1 MREDTLIIKFLK
13 RVWYLIE
20 YWWTRFV
27 DYKYKKSIFSV
38 LLKWFSFSLIA
49 ELGKV
54 GVDLIFDDVYE
65 IIKINFGTN
74 WELFARIIL
83 DGILGGFTIGYH
95 WVSIMIKV
103 YLITLFAILEHKKRN
118 DGKVSKKFI
127 LKNILFWKWN
137 WNVLID
143 INAEFNLLKVV
154 YQNGNENWQPTNKW
168 FREINET
175 YRLNKNKFIKEL
187 HVESKLEKKLFDQ
200 IVNEQVKVSEYQ
212 ESLKNCRNATVKLR
226 SELSELNL
234 LIEDTRDP
242 LILNGN
248 SSMHSSYQR
257 VVESLPIIDEK
268 LNQISVLT
276 QVRSNQHIRLDQVYF
291 PVSNAELNDRIKSNS
306 FDLLKVKI
314 RLSASDKRNNIKR
327 ISNAISPVLLSIQDL
342 NGTIEDL
349 NNKKDEIVRNH
360 FIVHAAAGVGKTYF
374 AAHIYNSLK
383 DDGHFPL
390 FITASAFSGN
400 HSSLSHA
407 FQKVFKY
414 SEATSI
420 NSFFSKLNK
429 FAKKKKKRVIIIIDG
444 MNETTYNLS
453 GFSPVWGDGI
463 EKLTEDISKYEY
475 LTFLATCRTSYLENS
490 IERNFSL
497 DCSHK
502 LSGFEA
508 FETRKKAIKQ
518 YFKYYKIESNVINR
532 NNSRLFSTPLI
543 LRIYCIGKNGD
554 RAGNVKVKLNHSSYE
569 ETLFKFIEEEC
580 IDLANKLDR
589 PSAKPIYNGI
599 FRSSEKFIQEISG
612 SLNYDTFLELTQG
625 KSIDEI
631 MKSTSIGYKFLESE
645 LLFMKD
651 FQPYFIGEKVVHT
664 FQNVGGYLL
673 AQYLYNQYDNPSDF
687 IASKEFSSL
696 LSGIKKDR
704 VNGNL
709 NNDTHQ
715 LGLDIMLFMVY
726 QYSKKNN
733 PKYTDDLLDHTK
745 DPLVLMYS
753 WRFVSDYSGKTA
765 SIRLEQKL
773 KELTPN
779 LNLWD
784 GLLENNIEQ
793 YIDPDFPLNFL
804 YIKDLLLTVNPSLVE
819 LTWVKNIYENSSIFQ
834 EFLKKDYSVFDS
846 NQLNIALELTIWLL
860 ESTSYEIRD
869 SASKNL
875 LEYGCNK
882 PEFIFSKVEEYSYVK
897 RLYIYER
904 LAGIA
909 YGICLRNQND
919 QTFVANALK
928 PFANTV
934 YNLQFK
940 PEPAAPSYHYIVI
953 DSFKH
958 IIDLAIHL
966 NGFELPVQELARLKQ
981 YKFNTTAVWEDI
993 SDDDRSKVSLKWNSY
1008 PDPDPFSGDF
1018 ITYTIPRLLDNN
1030 HEGHLDAVAHI
1041 YKRLIDSGYEPKTY
1055 KDFPEGIEQDFYF
1068 GSSKSDIKGKV
1079 DRLGKKYSWN
1089 AFFEYAGYLL
1099 KLGELPVFYDGEKD
1113 TSVTSFYDRLGD
1125 VEIEVS
1131 NPQKKYLNK
1140 KLFSAK
1146 LLSDRTDS
1154 PWWTYKEKFKSLDE
1168 VFNYQFDSNDYTLLY
1183 GYFEEG
1189 EKSKFSYDVRSFLLV
1204 TSFLVKKE
1212 HILGKEDQILNKT
1225 LNWDFDLHSNNSID
1239 NTYFGE
1245 LYWADS
1251 IPEIK
1256 RNRESIV
1263 YYKPNGKDKSLI
1275 KNKLSEF
1282 EGEETKEII
1291 KKGIELDPVQVQI
1304 SIEVEPAL
1312 VEYSWESNSKIY
1324 PSLRGNIPSP
1334 NIGKHL
1340 NLKADSKNFQI
1351 LDENDKKAFVSVE
1364 FEEGE
1369 GLKQSSDYMRTDL
1382 LKKYLDDKG
1391 LVLMYQIKQHTFDRK
1406 AGDGSGDFRGMQ
1418 FKIKEL

>member
-1 MREDTLIIKFLK
+1 MKEKIKDILNRVIELILYYFKKLIDFKFKSRSIYWYMIKYVTISLIVELTCLATETQFTALFENINSNYGEIWELVARTLIDL
-13 RVWYLIE
+13 
-20 YWWTRFV
+20 FV
-27 DYKYKKSIFSV
+27 GGG
-38 LLKWFSFSLIA
+38 
-49 ELGKV
+49 LGYSWPT
-54 GVDLIFDDVYE
+54 I
-65 IIKINFGTN
+65 IIK
-74 WELFARIIL
+74 L
-83 DGILGGFTIGYH
+83 
-95 WVSIMIKV
+95 
-103 YLITLFAILEHKKRN
+103 YLITLFSLLEWRKDH
-118 DGKVSKKFI
+118 D
-127 LKNILFWKWN
+127 LNISWKWFWFWKWN

-143 INAEFNLLKVV
+143 INTEFNLLKIV
-154 YQNGNENWQPTNKW
+154 YQSGNKNWQPSNKW
-168 FREINET
+168 FKEINET

-200 IVNEQVKVSEYQ
+200 IVNEQVKVSEYH
-212 ESLKNCRNATVKLR
+212 ESFKNCRNAALKLR
-226 SELSELNL
+226 SELSKLNL

-248 SSMHSSYQR
+248 SSLHSSYQE
-257 VVESLPIIDEK
+257 VIESLPIIDEK

-314 RLSASDKRNNIKR
+314 RLSASDKISNSKR
-327 ISNAISPVLLSIQDL
+327 IFNALSPVLLSVRNLNETIDDL
-342 NGTIEDL
+342 NI
-349 NNKKDEIVRNH
+349 KKDQIIRNH
-360 FIVHAAAGVGKTYF
+360 FIVHATAGVGKTYF
-374 AAHIYNSLK
+374 AAHIYSSLK
-383 DDGHFPL
+383 DDGHLPL
-390 FITASAFSGN
+390 FIPASAFSGN

-414 SEATSI
+414 SEATSL
-420 NSFFSKLNK
+420 NSFFSKLNE
-429 FAKKKKKRVIIIIDG
+429 FAKKKNKRVVLIIDG

-453 GFSPVWGDGI
+453 GFSPIWGDGI
-463 EKLTEDISKYEY
+463 ENLTEDISNYEY

-490 IERNFSL
+490 IDRTFSL
-497 DCSHK
+497 NCSHA
-502 LSGFEA
+502 LSGFEG
-508 FETRKKAIKQ
+508 FDIRKMAIEQ
-518 YFKYYKIESNVINR
+518 YFKYYKIVSNSINSR
-532 NNSRLFSTPLI
+532 NSRLFSIPLI
-543 LRIYCIGKNGD
+543 LRIYCIGENGD
-554 RAGNVKVKLNHSSYE
+554 RAGIVQVKLDHNSYE
-569 ETLFKFIEEEC
+569 KTLYKFIEEEC
-580 IDLANKLDR
+580 IDIAGKLDR
-589 PSAKPIYNGI
+589 PSTRPIYNGI
-599 FRSSEKFIQEISG
+599 FRSSERFIEEISG
-612 SLNYDTFLELTQG
+612 SLDYDTFLELTQG

-651 FQPYFIGEKVVHT
+651 FQPYFEGERVVHT

-687 IASKEFSSL
+687 VASKEFSSL

-726 QYSKKNN
+726 QYSKSDD
-733 PKYTDDLLDHTK
+733 PKYTNDLIDYTQ
-745 DPLVLMYS
+745 DPLVLEYT
-753 WRFVSDYSGKTA
+753 WRFVSDYWEFKA
-765 SIRLEQKL
+765 KKRLEQKL
-773 KELTPN
+773 KELAQN

-784 GLLENNIEQ
+784 GLLENNIDE
-793 YIDPDFPLNFL
+793 YLDPDFPLNFL

-860 ESTSYEIRD
+860 ESTIYEIRD

-909 YGICLRNQND
+909 YGICLRKQND
-919 QTFVANALK
+919 KTFVTNVLK

-966 NGFELPVQELARLKQ
+966 NVFELPIEELGKFNE
-981 YKFNTTAVWEDI
+981 YKFNSDVGWNDI
-993 SDDDRSKVSLKWNSY
+993 NEVDRNNVTLKWSSS
-1008 PDPDPFSGDF
+1008 PIKDPLSGDF

-1099 KLGELPVFYDGEKD
+1099 KLGELPVFYDGAKD
-1113 TSVTSFYDRLGD
+1113 SSVTSFYNRLSD

-1140 KLFSAK
+1140 RLFSEK
-1146 LLSDRTDS
+1146 LLKDKTDS
-1154 PWWTYKEKFKSLDE
+1154 QGWPYKKKFKSLDE
-1168 VFNYQFDSNDYTLLY
+1168 VFSYQFDSNNYTLLY

-1212 HILGKEDQILNKT
+1212 NLLGKEDQILNKT

>member
-1 MREDTLIIKFLK
+1 MREDTLIIRFLK

-27 DYKYKKSIFSV
+27 DYKYKKSIFSI
-38 LLKWFSFSLIA
+38 LLKWFSISLIA
-49 ELGKV
+49 ELAKV
-54 GVDLIFDDVYE
+54 GADLIFDDVYE
-65 IIKINFGTN
+65 IIKINFGVN
-74 WELFARIIL
+74 WELFARIII

-95 WVSIMIKV
+95 WVSIIIKV
-103 YLITLFAILEHKKRN
+103 YLITLFAILEHKKINNGNVGRQ
-118 DGKVSKKFI
+118 FI

-137 WNVLID
+137 WRVVFNVDIELNLI
-143 INAEFNLLKVV
+143 KVV
-154 YQNGNENWQPTNKW
+154 YQNSNENWQLSNKW
-168 FREINET
+168 FKEINET

-187 HVESKLEKKLFDQ
+187 HVESKLEKKLFEQ
-200 IVNEQVKVSEYQ
+200 IVNEHIKVSEYT
-212 ESLKNCRNATVKLR
+212 ESFNTCRKALTKLR
-226 SELSELNL
+226 SKLNELNI
-234 LIEDTRDP
+234 LIEDNRDP
-242 LILNGN
+242 LIISDKSDLFLD
-248 SSMHSSYQR
+248 YQR
-257 VVESLPIIDEK
+257 VIDTTITIDQH
-268 LNQISVLT
+268 LNEISVLS
-276 QVRSNQHIRLDQVYF
+276 QVRSNQDIRIEQVYF
-291 PVSNAELNDRIKSNS
+291 PISSYELRDYIESSN
-306 FDLLKVKI
+306 FDLIK
-314 RLSASDKRNNIKR
+314 LSTSDKKNNISK
-327 ISNAISPVLLSIQDL
+327 IFDAFSPILLSIQDL
-342 NGTIEDL
+342 NETIEDL
-349 NNKKDEIVRNH
+349 NNKKDEIIRNH
-360 FIVHAAAGVGKTYF
+360 FIVHAAAGIGKTYF
-374 AAHIYNSLK
+374 AAHIYSSLK
-383 DDGHFPL
+383 KDGHFPL

-420 NSFFSKLNK
+420 ISFFSKLNE

-453 GFSPVWGDGI
+453 GFSPIWGDGI
-463 EKLTEDISKYEY
+463 ENLTEDISKYEY

-508 FETRKKAIKQ
+508 FETRKKAIEQ
-518 YFKYYKIESNVINR
+518 YFKHYKIESNVINR

-543 LRIYCIGKNGD
+543 LRIYCISKNGD
-554 RAGNVKVKLNHSSYE
+554 RAGNVKVRLNHSSYE

-589 PSAKPIYNGI
+589 PSARPIFNGI

-612 SLNYDTFLELTQG
+612 SLNYNTFLELTQG

-631 MKSTSIGYKFLESE
+631 IKSTSIGYKFLESE

-651 FQPYFIGEKVVHT
+651 FQPYFKGEKVVHT
-664 FQNVGGYLL
+664 FQNVGGYIL
-673 AQYLYNQYDNPSDF
+673 AQFLYNKYNKPSDF
-687 IASKEFSSL
+687 VKSDEFSKL
-696 LSGIKKDR
+696 LSGIKKNRAD
-704 VNGNL
+704 GSL
-709 NNDTHQ
+709 NNNAHQ

-726 QYSKKNN
+726 RYSKSKD
-733 PKYTDDLLDHTK
+733 PKYTDDLLDYTQ
-745 DPLVLMYS
+745 DPLVLEYS
-753 WRFVSDYSGKTA
+753 WRFVSDYSGNTA
-765 SIRLEQKL
+765 STRLERKL
-773 KELTPN
+773 KELVTN

-793 YIDPDFPLNFL
+793 YIDTDFPLNFL
-804 YIKDLLLTVNPSLVE
+804 YIKDFLLEVNPFLIE

-834 EFLKKDYSVFDS
+834 DFLKEDFSTFDS

-860 ESTSYEIRD
+860 ESTIHEIRD

-875 LEYGCNK
+875 LEFGCNN
-882 PEFIFSKVEEYSYVK
+882 PEFILLKVEKYSKVK
-897 RLYIYER
+897 RLYIFER
-904 LAGIA
+904 LTGIA
-909 YGICLRNQND
+909 YGICLRKQND
-919 QTFVANALK
+919 QSFVNNQLK
-928 PFANTV
+928 PLANTV

-940 PEPAAPSYHYIVI
+940 PEPAEPSYHYIVI

-958 IIDLAIHL
+958 IIDLAIYL
-966 NGFELPVQELARLKQ
+966 KVFELPVQELARLKQ
-981 YKFNTTAVWEDI
+981 YKFNASAVWDDI
-993 SDDDRSKVSLKWNSY
+993 SDDDRNKVSLKWSSH

-1018 ITYTIPRLLDNN
+1018 VTYTIPRLLDINN
-1030 HEGHLDAVAHI
+1030 EGHLDAVAHI
-1041 YKRLIDSGYEPKTY
+1041 FKRLIDSGYEQKVY

-1099 KLGELPVFYDGEKD
+1099 NLGELPVFYDGEKD
-1113 TSVTSFYDRLGD
+1113 SSVTSFYDRLSD

-1140 KLFSAK
+1140 KLFSEK
-1146 LLSDRTDS
+1146 LLKDKTDS
-1154 PWWTYKEKFKSLDE
+1154 QEWPYKEKFKSLDE

-1212 HILGKEDQILNKT
+1212 DLLGKEDQILNKT

-1275 KNKLSEF
+1275 KNKLSGF

-1291 KKGIELDPVQVQI
+1291 KKGIELDTVQVQVP
-1304 SIEVEPAL
+1304 IEVEPAL
-1312 VEYSWESNSKIY
+1312 VEYSWETNSKVY
-1324 PSLRGNIPSP
+1324 PALRGNIPSP

-1340 NLKADSKNFQI
+1340 NLKADAENFQI
-1351 LDENDKKAFVSVE
+1351 LDKNNKRAFVSVE
-1364 FEEGE
+1364 FEEE
-1369 GLKQSSDYMRTDL
+1369 GILRQNSDYIRTDL
-1382 LKKYLDDKG
+1382 LRKYLDDKD